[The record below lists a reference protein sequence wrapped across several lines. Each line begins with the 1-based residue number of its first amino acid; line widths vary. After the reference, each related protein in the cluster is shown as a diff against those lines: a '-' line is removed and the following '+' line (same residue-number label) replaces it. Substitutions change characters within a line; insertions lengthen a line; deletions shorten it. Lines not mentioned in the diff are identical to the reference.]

1 MMRALVFD
9 NALRYR
15 TDYPIPKPGENETLV
30 RIACAGI
37 CNTDLEITK
46 GYMGFKGVLG
56 HEFVGV
62 VEDSGEK
69 GLGGKRVV
77 GEINL
82 GCGKCAYCMKGV
94 PNHCP
99 SRSVLGILNK
109 EGAFA
114 DYLTIPIQNLHI
126 IPDYVSDEEA
136 VFVEP
141 LAAAFEILEQVN
153 IRPAD
158 RVCVLG
164 DGKLGL
170 LVAQVLSMTGCDLVA
185 AGRHR
190 EKLSILGKR
199 GIKTQLSSEIMG
211 RGFDYVVECTGSASG
226 LGSAV
231 SLVRPKGIIILKTT
245 AANREAIDLNSLVI
259 DEISLVGSRCGP
271 FEPAIRA
278 LEKRSVDVKPLISR
292 VFPLEEGVE
301 AFRYASEKGVLKVLL
316 KM

>member
-15 TDYPIPKPGENETLV
+15 SDYLIPKPRENEAIV
-30 RIACAGI
+30 RVTCAGI

-62 VEDSGEK
+62 VEDSGKK

-82 GCGKCAYCMKGV
+82 RCGKCAYCLRGFQ
-94 PNHCP
+94 NHC
-99 SRSVLGILNK
+99 SNRSVLGILNRD
-109 EGAFA
+109 GAFA
-114 DYLTIPIQNLHI
+114 DYLTLPIQNLHT
-126 IPDYVSDEEA
+126 IPDSVSDEEA

-153 IRPAD
+153 IRPTD
-158 RVCVLG
+158 RVSVLG

-185 AGRHR
+185 AGRHK
-190 EKLSILGKR
+190 EKLSILDKR
-199 GIKTQLSSEIMG
+199 GIKTQLSSEITE
-211 RGFDYVVECTGSASG
+211 RGFDYVVECTSSVSG
-226 LGSAV
+226 LASAM
-231 SLVRPKGIIILKTT
+231 SLVRPKGTIILKTT

-259 DEISLVGSRCGP
+259 DEISLIGSRCGP
-271 FEPAIRA
+271 FVPAIRA
-278 LEKRSVDVKPLISR
+278 LEKRSVDVKSLVSR
-292 VFPLEEGVE
+292 IFPLEEGIE
-301 AFRYASEKGVLKVLL
+301 AFRYASQKGVLKVLL
-316 KM
+316 KI

>member
-1 MMRALVFD
+1 MRALVFD

-15 TDYPIPKPGENETLV
+15 NDYPIPQPKENEALIRVT
-30 RIACAGI
+30 CAGV

-46 GYMGFKGVLG
+46 GYMGFKGILG

-62 VEDSGEK
+62 VEKCVEK
-69 GLGGKRVV
+69 GFEGKRVV

-82 GCGKCAYCMKGV
+82 GCGKCASCLKELQ
-94 PNHCP
+94 NHCP
-99 SRSVLGILNK
+99 NRSVLGILNK
-109 EGAFA
+109 DGAFA
-114 DYLTIPIQNLHI
+114 DYLTLPTENLHI
-126 IPDYVSDEEA
+126 IPDSVSDEEA

-141 LAAAFEILEQVN
+141 LAAAFEMLEQVN
-153 IRPAD
+153 VRPTD

-170 LVAQVLSMTGCDLVA
+170 LVAQVLSLTGCDLVA
-185 AGRHR
+185 AGRHK
-190 EKLSILGKR
+190 EKLSILEKR
-199 GIKTQLSSEIMG
+199 GIKSQLSSGMTG
-211 RGFDYVVECTGSASG
+211 RGFDYVVECTGSVSG
-226 LGSAV
+226 LGSAM
-231 SLVRPKGIIILKTT
+231 SLVRPKGTIILKTT

-271 FEPAIRA
+271 FAPAIRA
-278 LEKRSVDVKPLISR
+278 LEKRSVDVESLVSR
-292 VFPLEEGVE
+292 IFPLEEGVE